1 MITKNDCL
9 LWPQTGNGS
18 WDSSMAVLICVPTF
32 LLENPLFKVRKK
44 PSYQGIDIRVLVDS
58 KYVRH

>member
-1 MITKNDCL
+1 
-9 LWPQTGNGS
+9 
-18 WDSSMAVLICVPTF
+18 MAVLICVPTF